1 MREKASLKTHN
12 SLSRRK
18 ASLNSVGTSEGG
30 KIGSLWGG
38 GGRGK
43 TRTELADD
51 ARKTKVDVDWKR
63 KWSTRAEVDSEKGAE
78 KIRSTTIP
86 RVTSSTYFQVN
97 DNYYPGRT
105 CAAVRRPQLPQI
117 IALFIPRWVD
127 PRSVSPFG
135 KHRVFRRFCDVRS
148 LEISRGEKKR
158 ENDFWAERTER
169 TREDNN
175 ASVGNVRIYYS
186 LPINRETK

>member
-1 MREKASLKTHN
+1 MVTNVSFGGRSEWAGVNSEREKLREKASLKTHN

-63 KWSTRAEVDSEKGAE
+63 KWSTRAEVDSEKGTE

-148 LEISRGEKKR
+148 LEISPRGEKKG
-158 ENDFWAERTER
+158 ERLLGGA
-169 TREDNN
+169 N
-175 ASVGNVRIYYS
+175 ARG
-186 LPINRETK
+186 